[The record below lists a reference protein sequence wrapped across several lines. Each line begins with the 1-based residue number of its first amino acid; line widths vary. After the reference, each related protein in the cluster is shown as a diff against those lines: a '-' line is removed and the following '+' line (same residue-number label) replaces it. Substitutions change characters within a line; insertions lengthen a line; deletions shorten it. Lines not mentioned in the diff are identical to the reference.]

1 MLKIMEE
8 TTKNNTQ
15 KTNDGEYVG
24 VGGFVLEIIK
34 IVLLAFCIIVPI
46 RVFLFQPFFVQG
58 ASMEPNFENEQYL
71 IINELGYKKTTI
83 SFDAINFFS
92 VKPFREIERG
102 KVLVFRYPRDPKKY
116 FIKRV
121 IGLPG
126 EKIEI
131 KNGLVKIYNAENPNG
146 ITLDEKAYLAPE
158 IKTAGDL
165 VLTLANNEY
174 FMLGDNRM
182 ASSDSRYWGPVT
194 DDLIVGE
201 VLFRAWP
208 LTELKLF

>member
-1 MLKIMEE
+1 MELHNKIDEPN
-8 TTKNNTQ
+8 KS
-15 KTNDGEYVG
+15 NDSEYVG
-24 VGGFVLEIIK
+24 VGGFVLEVIK
-34 IVLLAFCIIVPI
+34 IILLAFFIIVPI

-83 SFDAINFFS
+83 GISDINFFS
-92 VKPFREIERG
+92 VNPFRKIERE

-131 KNGLVKIYNAENPNG
+131 KNGVVTIFNTDHPEGFA
-146 ITLDEKAYLAPE
+146 LDERAYLAPE
-158 IKTAGDL
+158 VKTAGDI
-165 VLTLANNEY
+165 VLTLKNNEY
-174 FMLGDNRM
+174 YMLGDNRT
-182 ASSDSRYWGPVT
+182 ASSDSRFWGPVT

-201 VLFRAWP
+201 VLLRAWP
-208 LTELKLF
+208 LTEIKTF